1 MPTPRDAKRDQ
12 QVGRPTRPRREKW
25 TSPAAVGVAYTAA
38 QGVWSVTSA
47 FLHVPQAGMQTG
59 VVVIAV
65 AGIGHS
71 VQTWL
76 DERRKRKE
84 EGDD

>member
-1 MPTPRDAKRDQ
+1 VAT
-12 QVGRPTRPRREKW
+12 
-25 TSPAAVGVAYTAA
+25 VGVAYSAA

-47 FLHVPQAGMQTG
+47 FLHVPQPGVQAG
-59 VVVIAV
+59 VVAIAV

-71 VQTWL
+71 VQSWL
-76 DERRKRKE
+76 DERRKQKE